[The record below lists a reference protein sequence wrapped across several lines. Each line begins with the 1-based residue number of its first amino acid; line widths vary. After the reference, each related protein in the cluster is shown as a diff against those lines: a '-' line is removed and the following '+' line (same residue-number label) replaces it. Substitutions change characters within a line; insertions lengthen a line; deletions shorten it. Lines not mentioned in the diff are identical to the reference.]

1 MMHAFYAIL
10 IFAGLALLIGV
21 ILALASRYFHV
32 DGDPL
37 ADNID
42 ALLPQ
47 TQCGQCGFPGCRPY
61 ANAVASQEAEVNQCV
76 PGGERTML
84 EIADVMGVE
93 PKEIEEEETAPMV
106 AYIRE
111 NECIGCTLCI
121 KACPVD
127 CIIGAPKQY
136 HTVITDQC
144 TGCTLCLEPCPVDCI
159 DMVAVSEPLEHWSWP
174 VPGTLRAQ
182 VAEQRRAVH
191 QEAIREEEHV

>member
-1 MMHAFYAIL
+1 MHAFYAIL
-10 IFAGLALLIGV
+10 IFTGLALFIGV
-21 ILALASRYFHV
+21 ILALASRYLHV
-32 DGDPL
+32 EGNPL

-47 TQCGQCGFPGCRPY
+47 TQCGQCGYPGCSPY
-61 ANAVASQEAEVNQCV
+61 ASAVASEEADVNQCV

-84 EIADVMGVE
+84 EIADIMGVN
-93 PKEIEEEETAPMV
+93 PKEIEEEETAAMV

-111 NECIGCTLCI
+111 DECIGCTLCI

-136 HTVITDQC
+136 HTIVADQC

-159 DMVAVSEPLEHWSWP
+159 DMVAVPEVLEHWSWP

-182 VAEQRRAVH
+182 EAEKRKASH
-191 QEAIREEEHV
+191 HEEEHA

>member
-1 MMHAFYAIL
+1 MHVFYAIL

-21 ILALASRYFHV
+21 VLALASRYFHV
-32 DGDPL
+32 EGDPL
-37 ADNID
+37 SDNID

-47 TQCGQCGFPGCRPY
+47 TQCGQCGYPGCRPY

-84 EIADVMGVE
+84 EIADIMGVE
-93 PKEIEEEETAPMV
+93 PKEIEEEESVPVV

-111 NECIGCTLCI
+111 DECIGCTLCI

-136 HTVITDQC
+136 HTIIADQC

-159 DMVAVSEPLEHWSWP
+159 EMVEVPELLEHWSWP

-182 VAEQRRAVH
+182 VAEKRRAVH
-191 QEAIREEEHV
+191 HEANHEEENA

>member
-1 MMHAFYAIL
+1 M
-10 IFAGLALLIGV
+10 IGV

-61 ANAVASQEAEVNQCV
+61 ANAVASEEAEVNQCV
-76 PGGERTML
+76 PGGERTMQ
-84 EIADVMGVE
+84 EIADIMGVE
-93 PKEIEEEETAPMV
+93 PKEIEKEETAPMV

-111 NECIGCTLCI
+111 DECIGCTLCI

-136 HTVITDQC
+136 HTIIADQC
-144 TGCTLCLEPCPVDCI
+144 TGCALCLEPCPVDCI
-159 DMVAVSEPLEHWSWP
+159 DMVEVPEPLEYWSWP

-182 VAEQRRAVH
+182 VAEQRRATH
-191 QEAIREEEHV
+191 QETKQEEEHV